1 MADKTLKSLNFGGAD
16 NYFPLP
22 LVTAADNDKIL
33 SVVNGEWAATEAPSN
48 VKTCTLSTTGGS
60 YATIYCTVYSNENIE
75 YRKVEASGSTTIDNI
90 VVGSIVSLRALGNQ
104 SYLTSYPN
112 TSSENFI
119 YLAPGLFQ
127 ITGNATNVE
136 ISCFVKGTKITTKH
150 GAYKFVEDITYDDEL
165 LVWDF
170 DNACFAYAKPCW
182 IKKAETTNYYYQCTF
197 ENGGILKVVGSNGK
211 SHRIFSFDDNKFL
224 SATDCVGKMVM
235 NKDGITKMLSC
246 EKIEETVEFYNI
258 ITERHMNLFAENMLT
273 SCRLNNLYPIQDM
286 KFVKDDKLTIPIER
300 YSQVTQKYYDSLR
313 LGERDIEDV
322 EWINSYVERIDSIAK
337 SHNKDNL

>member
-1 MADKTLKSLNFGGAD
+1 MADKFFKSFIFGSGD
-16 NYFPLP
+16 RYFPLP

-33 SVVNGEWAATEAPSN
+33 SVVNGEWAATEAPSGGP
-48 VKTCTLSTTGGS
+48 KTCTLRIADGS
-60 YATIYCTVYSNENIE
+60 YSTIYCTVYSNGNIE
-75 YRKVEASGSTTIDNI
+75 NTKVKVNGNGTTIDNI
-90 VVGSIVSLRALGNQ
+90 VVGSIVSLRAFDDESLIP
-104 SYLTSYPN
+104 SYP
-112 TSSENFI
+112 SASRENFVH
-119 YLAPGLFQ
+119 LASGLFQ
-127 ITGNATNVE
+127 ITGDAESGT

-182 IKKAETTNYYYQCTF
+182 IKKAEITKYYYRCTF
-197 ENGGILKVVGSNGK
+197 ENGDILKVVGSNGR

-273 SCRLNNLYPIQDM
+273 SCRLNNLYPIQNM

-322 EWINSYVERIDSIAK
+322 EWVNSYVEHIDSISK
-337 SHNKDNL
+337 VHK